1 MKIASRLLLPTLL
14 LGAPLVLAAE
24 APTPTSTQTQA
35 VPAEKRIDVS
45 FRGTLRDAIKRI
57 ANDGGLNVVA
67 TGDLD
72 TSVEVHLKGVTAEQ
86 VLRIIARTYSLRL
99 DQEGSIYTLR
109 PMTAAEKETASTKAA
124 PSTPDTA
131 SANAAPSTP
140 ETASANATPS
150 TPETTAANAAPSTPE
165 TASAVPAPPPGP
177 PAAGVP
183 PVPPVGIGPPMPPL
197 PPSVA
202 ANTDEEIDPD
212 EIQDRVRKEMRKTQR
227 RHKGD
232 RDVVARG
239 HSLEVNENDI
249 VDSAVV
255 YGGNLVVKGHV
266 EKDAVAFGG
275 NLDVYGRVEGD
286 ASAFNGNVIL
296 HPGSAVEGDVS
307 AIGGNVIRED
317 GSEVEGSI
325 ESFGGGNVGSVV
337 AGQVKDTLKKEFRKA
352 KVEAEDED
360 EDHGAGGLPGFLIRF
375 AALFGLGFLG
385 QLFMP
390 TRMKELSSTLKEQ
403 PIKSGLVGFLGALAL
418 IPITV
423 VLTITL
429 IGIPVMVAL
438 LLVAALATVLGF
450 TAVASEVGMRVPILR
465 GRKTQAVVLAV
476 GLIILLG
483 LGAIPG
489 VGWLVTLPAT
499 FMGFG
504 AAILMRFGNR
514 LRGIPEPLS
523 RDSIGV

>member
-1 MKIASRLLLPTLL
+1 M
-14 LGAPLVLAAE
+14 
-24 APTPTSTQTQA
+24 
-35 VPAEKRIDVS
+35 
-45 FRGTLRDAIKRI
+45 
-57 ANDGGLNVVA
+57 
-67 TGDLD
+67 
-72 TSVEVHLKGVTAEQ
+72 
-86 VLRIIARTYSLRL
+86 
-99 DQEGSIYTLR
+99 
-109 PMTAAEKETASTKAA
+109 
-124 PSTPDTA
+124 
-131 SANAAPSTP
+131 
-140 ETASANATPS
+140 
-150 TPETTAANAAPSTPE
+150 
-165 TASAVPAPPPGP
+165 
-177 PAAGVP
+177 GVP
-183 PVPPVGIGPPMPPL
+183 PVPPVAIAPPV
-197 PPSVA
+197 PPSVV
-202 ANTDEEIDPD
+202 DGSEEEEIDPS

-286 ASAFNGNVIL
+286 ASAFNGNVVL

-307 AIGGNVIRED
+307 AIGGSVIRED
-317 GSEVEGSI
+317 GAVVEGGI
-325 ESFGGGNVGSVV
+325 ESFGGGNVGRAV
-337 AGQVKDTLKKEFRKA
+337 AGHVKDTIKKEFRNRGA
-352 KVEAEDED
+352 AEDEEE
-360 EDHGAGGLPGFLIRF
+360 EDHHGGGLPGFLIRF

-418 IPITV
+418 IPITL

-438 LLVAALATVLGF
+438 LLVATLATVLGF
-450 TAVASEVGMRVPILR
+450 TAVASEIGLRVPIMR

-476 GLIILLG
+476 GLLILLG

-489 VGWLVTLPAT
+489 IGWLVTVPAIL
-499 FMGFG
+499 MGFG
-504 AAILMRFGNR
+504 AAILTRFGNR

-523 RDSIGV
+523 RSPMGV

>member
-1 MKIASRLLLPTLL
+1 
-14 LGAPLVLAAE
+14 
-24 APTPTSTQTQA
+24 
-35 VPAEKRIDVS
+35 
-45 FRGTLRDAIKRI
+45 
-57 ANDGGLNVVA
+57 
-67 TGDLD
+67 
-72 TSVEVHLKGVTAEQ
+72 LKGVTAEQ

-109 PMTAAEKETASTKAA
+109 PMTPAEKEAASTK
-124 PSTPDTA
+124 
-131 SANAAPSTP
+131 AAPSTP
-140 ETASANATPS
+140 ETASANAAPS
-150 TPETTAANAAPSTPE
+150 TPDTAAANAAPSTPE

-177 PAAGVP
+177 PAGVP

-202 ANTDEEIDPD
+202 ANMDEEIDPD
-212 EIQDRVRKEMRKTQR
+212 EIQNRVRKEMRKTQR

-239 HSLEVNENDI
+239 HSLEVNENDV

-275 NLDVYGRVEGD
+275 NLDVYGHVEGD
-286 ASAFNGNVIL
+286 ASAFSGNVIL

-307 AIGGNVIRED
+307 AIGGTVIRKD
-317 GSEVEGSI
+317 GAAVEGSI
-325 ESFGGGNVGSVV
+325 ESFGGGNVGRVV
-337 AGQVKDTLKKEFRKA
+337 AGQVKDTLTKEFRKK
-352 KVEAEDED
+352 KVEEDD
-360 EDHGAGGLPGFLIRF
+360 DDDHHGGGGLPGFLIRF

-385 QLFMP
+385 QLFIP
-390 TRMKELSSTLKEQ
+390 TRMKDLSSTLKEQ
-403 PIKSGLVGFLGALAL
+403 PIKSGLVGFLGAMAL

-450 TAVASEVGMRVPILR
+450 TAVASEIGMRVPILR

-476 GLIILLG
+476 GLLILLG

-489 VGWLVTLPAT
+489 VGWLVTVPAT

-504 AAILMRFGNR
+504 AAILTRFGNR

>member
-24 APTPTSTQTQA
+24 APTPAPTPTQA
-35 VPAEKRIDVS
+35 APAEKRIDVS

-57 ANDGGLNVVA
+57 AEDGGLNVVA

-99 DQEGSIYTLR
+99 DQDGSIYTLR
-109 PMTAAEKETASTKAA
+109 PMTAAEKETASANAA

-140 ETASANATPS
+140 D
-150 TPETTAANAAPSTPE
+150 

-177 PAAGVP
+177 PPAGVP
-183 PVPPVGIGPPMPPL
+183 PVPPVGIGPPMPPMPPM

-202 ANTDEEIDPD
+202 GNSDEEIDPD

-227 RHKGD
+227 RHRGE

-239 HSLEVNENDI
+239 HSLEVNENDV

-317 GSEVEGSI
+317 GAEVEGSI
-325 ESFGGGNVGSVV
+325 ESFGGGNVGRVV
-337 AGQVKDTLKKEFRKA
+337 AGQVKDTLKKEFRKERA
-352 KVEAEDED
+352 EAEDEE
-360 EDHGAGGLPGFLIRF
+360 EDHGGGLPGFLIRF

-450 TAVASEVGMRVPILR
+450 TAVASEIGMRVPILR

-476 GLIILLG
+476 GLLILLG

-489 VGWLVTLPAT
+489 VGWLVTVPAT

-504 AAILMRFGNR
+504 AAILTRFGNR

-523 RDSIGV
+523 RSSIGV